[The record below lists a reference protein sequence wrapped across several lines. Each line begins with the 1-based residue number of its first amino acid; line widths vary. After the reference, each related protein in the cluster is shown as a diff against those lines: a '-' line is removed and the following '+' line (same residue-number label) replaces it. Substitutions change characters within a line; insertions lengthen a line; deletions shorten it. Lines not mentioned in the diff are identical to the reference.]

1 MTDAP
6 KTTTARP
13 PMVGGGRSGAAGAGR
28 GGRPGAAGGQGGQRG
43 GADRG
48 KGGARGGRRD
58 DREPREFEQ
67 KILELARV
75 TRVTKGGKRMRF
87 RASLVIGDRR
97 GRVGFGVAKG
107 ADVAMAVEKAFR
119 QAKKN
124 MVTVPLVKETIPH
137 EIVRKFAAACI
148 MLKPAPQ
155 GTGLKCGGPTRMVL
169 ELAGVPNAVS
179 KLMGSSNKIN
189 NAKATFLALSAL
201 RMPMKDTKGT
211 ETVTKA

>member
-6 KTTTARP
+6 KTTTPAPSAGARP
-13 PMVGGGRSGAAGAGR
+13 AFGGNRGGSR
-28 GGRPGAAGGQGGQRG
+28 GGRPGGGPGGRG
-43 GADRG
+43 GDSRG
-48 KGGARGGRRD
+48 KGGPRGGRRD

-124 MVTVPLVKETIPH
+124 MITVPLVKETIPH
-137 EIVRKFAAACI
+137 EVLRKFAAASVL
-148 MLKPAPQ
+148 LKPAPQ
-155 GTGLKCGGPTRMVL
+155 GTGLKCGGPTRVVL

-179 KLMGSSNKIN
+179 KLMGSNNKIN
-189 NAKATFLALSAL
+189 NAKATFMAL
-201 RMPMKDTKGT
+201 RALRPAKIAP
-211 ETVTKA
+211 VTNV